1 MANLVDIF
9 TQSSGLKGETTV
21 LSTSEDLPK
30 DKPSL
35 FDSLLKTSIEDIE
48 NSSAQNTNSKIVSQN
63 ITSNLEKSPLD
74 AEVIEVNTK
83 LIDEGLDSEAINL
96 DENSNSEEVIKDLSK
111 NITNELNKDN
121 TKKDEIKEPTKNIQN
136 SISSKNSLLDRL
148 VLEVKNSNLEQVP
161 KVEQILSEPLENV
174 DIVNSDKS
182 FIKSLDKVIEGLK
195 NQNNLEQKLDSEK
208 IIISKDDKLVEIIKE
223 QEILI
228 EDINGNSLKMEI
240 NSKDELKSALD
251 EIMSR
256 LSVIEQYSTEKK
268 EDEKPKE
275 DKPKEQEILIEDI
288 NGNNLQIKDDN
299 SQNLDDVT
307 LETTQNLSQIIVNS
321 EDRQNIENQIE
332 TSVVL
337 KDGLNFENIL
347 IVEDEVANSDA
358 IKNETVKNENNLNSQ
373 NILIVENEVVKTEN
387 NTKVDQKLSLMD
399 QLIQTNSKKDI
410 TTKIEE
416 SATSNPQSVEQ
427 INKNSKDVASNIF
440 LAEQKNSLNNQLLF
454 NKNEAVNILKNASSI
469 EDIEKSANILD
480 LDANNLEVEQ
490 NISSESLNDL
500 SVDEK
505 EILDRKNILNSIL
518 NEKNIRSVDVRN
530 LITNSIEASKALLED
545 TINILDDKILDI
557 QPNLVN
563 SIQSRIVGAKQQM
576 ASMMSDVARQMY
588 ENYKPPV
595 TVFRMNLNPGDL
607 GTISVLMKQDKSSG
621 LTINMSVSNIATL
634 ELLMENQNM
643 LRNSLA
649 KTFNDSAN
657 FNLDFSK
664 GEGGQSQ
671 GDSSS
676 NQNQRDKRD
685 SNTQEILR
693 LKKENKDYEE
703 KNDYM

>member
-48 NSSAQNTNSKIVSQN
+48 NSSTQNTNSKIVSQN
-63 ITSNLEKSPLD
+63 STSNLEKSPLD
-74 AEVIEVNTK
+74 GEVLEIDTK
-83 LIDEGLDSEAINL
+83 LSGEAIEFETINL

-111 NITNELNKDN
+111 NVTNDLNNDN
-121 TKKDEIKEPTKNIQN
+121 TKKDEAKEPVKNIQN
-136 SISSKNSLLDRL
+136 SLSSKNSLLDRL
-148 VLEVKNSNLEQVP
+148 VLEVKNSNLEQVS
-161 KVEQILSEPLENV
+161 KGEQILSEPLKNLENV
-174 DIVNSDKS
+174 DIESNDKT
-182 FIKSLDKVIEGLK
+182 FIKSLDEVIEDLK
-195 NQNNLEQKLDSEK
+195 SQNNLEEKLDSSK
-208 IIISKDDKLVEIIKE
+208 IVISKDDKSVEIIKE
-223 QEILI
+223 QEVLVK
-228 EDINGNSLKMEI
+228 DINGNSL
-240 NSKDELKSALD
+240 
-251 EIMSR
+251 
-256 LSVIEQYSTEKK
+256 
-268 EDEKPKE
+268 
-275 DKPKEQEILIEDI
+275 
-288 NGNNLQIKDDN
+288 QIKDEN
-299 SQNLDDVT
+299 TKVVELVTSEKTQDV
-307 LETTQNLSQIIVNS
+307 SQIIVN
-321 EDRQNIENQIE
+321 IENTQELENKIQ
-332 TSVVL
+332 TSTIL
-337 KDGLNFENIL
+337 KDSLNSENIL
-347 IVEDEVANSDA
+347 IVQDEIVNDEA
-358 IKNETVKNENNLNSQ
+358 IKNEVIKNENKVISENV
-373 NILIVENEVVKTEN
+373 LIIQDEAIKSEDVKINN
-387 NTKVDQKLSLMD
+387 NTKVEQKLSLMD
-399 QLIQTNSKKDI
+399 QLIQSNSKKDI
-410 TTKIEE
+410 TAKIEE
-416 SATSNPQSVEQ
+416 AVSLNPQSIEQ
-427 INKNSKDVASNIF
+427 TNKNSKDVASNIF

-480 LDANNLEVEQ
+480 LNANNLEVEQ
-490 NISSESLNDL
+490 NISSENLTDL

-518 NEKNIRSVDVRN
+518 NEKDVRSVDVRN

-545 TINILDDKILDI
+545 TINIVDDKVLDI

-676 NQNQRDKRD
+676 NQNQKDKRD

>member
-63 ITSNLEKSPLD
+63 ITSNLEKSSLD

-228 EDINGNSLKMEI
+228 EDINGN
-240 NSKDELKSALD
+240 
-251 EIMSR
+251 
-256 LSVIEQYSTEKK
+256 
-268 EDEKPKE
+268 
-275 DKPKEQEILIEDI
+275 
-288 NGNNLQIKDDN
+288 NLQIKDEN

-332 TSVVL
+332 TSTVL
-337 KDGLNFENIL
+337 KDSLNFENIL

-454 NKNEAVNILKNASSI
+454 NKNEAVNILKNASTI

-685 SNTQEILR
+685 SNTQEILK

>member
-9 TQSSGLKGETTV
+9 TQTSGLKGETTV

-48 NSSAQNTNSKIVSQN
+48 NSSTQNTNSKIVSQN
-63 ITSNLEKSPLD
+63 STSNLEKSPLD
-74 AEVIEVNTK
+74 GEVLEIDTK
-83 LIDEGLDSEAINL
+83 LSGEAIEFETINL

-111 NITNELNKDN
+111 NVTNDLNNDN
-121 TKKDEIKEPTKNIQN
+121 TKKDEAKEPVKNIQN
-136 SISSKNSLLDRL
+136 SLSSKNSLLDRL
-148 VLEVKNSNLEQVP
+148 VLEVKNSNLEQVS
-161 KVEQILSEPLENV
+161 KGEQILSEPLKNLENV
-174 DIVNSDKS
+174 DIESNDKT
-182 FIKSLDKVIEGLK
+182 FIKSLDEVIEDLK
-195 NQNNLEQKLDSEK
+195 SQNNLEEKLDSSK
-208 IIISKDDKLVEIIKE
+208 IVISKDDKSVEIIKE
-223 QEILI
+223 QEVLVK
-228 EDINGNSLKMEI
+228 DINGNSL
-240 NSKDELKSALD
+240 
-251 EIMSR
+251 
-256 LSVIEQYSTEKK
+256 
-268 EDEKPKE
+268 
-275 DKPKEQEILIEDI
+275 
-288 NGNNLQIKDDN
+288 QIKDEN
-299 SQNLDDVT
+299 TKVVELVTSEKTQDV
-307 LETTQNLSQIIVNS
+307 SQIIVN
-321 EDRQNIENQIE
+321 IENTQELENKIQ
-332 TSVVL
+332 TSTIL
-337 KDGLNFENIL
+337 KDSLNSENIL
-347 IVEDEVANSDA
+347 IVQDEIVNDEA
-358 IKNETVKNENNLNSQ
+358 IKNEVIKNENKVISENV
-373 NILIVENEVVKTEN
+373 LIIQDEAIKSEDVKINN

-416 SATSNPQSVEQ
+416 AVSLNPQSIEQ
-427 INKNSKDVASNIF
+427 TNKNSKELASNIF
-440 LAEQKNSLNNQLLF
+440 LADQKNSLNNQLLF
-454 NKNEAVNILKNASSI
+454 NKNEAINILKNASGI

-480 LDANNLEVEQ
+480 LNANNLEVEQ
-490 NISSESLNDL
+490 NISSENLTDL

-518 NEKNIRSVDVRN
+518 NEKDVRSVDVRN

-545 TINILDDKILDI
+545 TINIVDDKVLDI

>member
-83 LIDEGLDSEAINL
+83 LIDEGFDSEAINL

-228 EDINGNSLKMEI
+228 EDINGN
-240 NSKDELKSALD
+240 
-251 EIMSR
+251 
-256 LSVIEQYSTEKK
+256 
-268 EDEKPKE
+268 
-275 DKPKEQEILIEDI
+275 
-288 NGNNLQIKDDN
+288 NLQIKDEN

-332 TSVVL
+332 TSTVL
-337 KDGLNFENIL
+337 KDSLNFENIL

-454 NKNEAVNILKNASSI
+454 NKNEAVNILKNASTI

-685 SNTQEILR
+685 SNTQEILK

>member
-21 LSTSEDLPK
+21 LNTSEDLPK

-48 NSSAQNTNSKIVSQN
+48 NSSTQNTNSKIVSQN

-74 AEVIEVNTK
+74 GEVLEIDTK
-83 LIDEGLDSEAINL
+83 LSGEAIEFETINL

-111 NITNELNKDN
+111 NVTNELNKDN
-121 TKKDEIKEPTKNIQN
+121 TKKDEAKEPVKNIQN
-136 SISSKNSLLDRL
+136 SLSSKNSLLDRL
-148 VLEVKNSNLEQVP
+148 VLEVKNSNLEQVS
-161 KVEQILSEPLENV
+161 KGEQILSEPLKNLENV
-174 DIVNSDKS
+174 DIESNDKT
-182 FIKSLDKVIEGLK
+182 FIKSLDEVIEDLK
-195 NQNNLEQKLDSEK
+195 SQNNLEEKLDSSK
-208 IIISKDDKLVEIIKE
+208 IVISKDDKSVEIIKE
-223 QEILI
+223 QEVLVK
-228 EDINGNSLKMEI
+228 DINGNSL
-240 NSKDELKSALD
+240 
-251 EIMSR
+251 
-256 LSVIEQYSTEKK
+256 
-268 EDEKPKE
+268 
-275 DKPKEQEILIEDI
+275 
-288 NGNNLQIKDDN
+288 QIKDEN
-299 SQNLDDVT
+299 TKVVELVTSEKTQDV
-307 LETTQNLSQIIVNS
+307 SQIIVN
-321 EDRQNIENQIE
+321 IENTQELENKIQ
-332 TSVVL
+332 TSTIL
-337 KDGLNFENIL
+337 KDSLNSENIL
-347 IVEDEVANSDA
+347 IVQDEIVNDEA
-358 IKNETVKNENNLNSQ
+358 IKNEVIKNENKVISENV
-373 NILIVENEVVKTEN
+373 LIIQDEAIKSEDVKINN
-387 NTKVDQKLSLMD
+387 NTKVEQKLSLMD

-416 SATSNPQSVEQ
+416 AVSLNPQSIEQ
-427 INKNSKDVASNIF
+427 TNKNSKDVASNIF

-480 LDANNLEVEQ
+480 LNANNLEVEQ
-490 NISSESLNDL
+490 NISSENLTDL

-518 NEKNIRSVDVRN
+518 NEKDVRSVDVRN

-545 TINILDDKILDI
+545 TINIVDDKVLDI

>member
-63 ITSNLEKSPLD
+63 ITSNLEKSSLD

-228 EDINGNSLKMEI
+228 EDINGN
-240 NSKDELKSALD
+240 
-251 EIMSR
+251 
-256 LSVIEQYSTEKK
+256 
-268 EDEKPKE
+268 
-275 DKPKEQEILIEDI
+275 
-288 NGNNLQIKDDN
+288 NLQIKDDN
-299 SQNLDDVT
+299 SQNLDEVT

-332 TSVVL
+332 TSTVL
-337 KDGLNFENIL
+337 KDSLNFENIL

-454 NKNEAVNILKNASSI
+454 NKNEAVNILKNASTI

>member
-63 ITSNLEKSPLD
+63 ITSNLEKSSLD

-83 LIDEGLDSEAINL
+83 LIDEGLDSQAINL

-161 KVEQILSEPLENV
+161 KVEQILSEPLKNLENV
-174 DIVNSDKS
+174 DIENNDKT
-182 FIKSLDKVIEGLK
+182 FIKSLDEVIEDLK
-195 NQNNLEQKLDSEK
+195 SQNNSEEKLDNSK
-208 IIISKDDKLVEIIKE
+208 IVISKDDKSVEII
-223 QEILI
+223 
-228 EDINGNSLKMEI
+228 
-240 NSKDELKSALD
+240 
-251 EIMSR
+251 
-256 LSVIEQYSTEKK
+256 
-268 EDEKPKE
+268 
-275 DKPKEQEILIEDI
+275 KEQEILIEDI
-288 NGNNLQIKDDN
+288 NGNNLQIKDEN
-299 SQNLDDVT
+299 SQNLDEVT

-321 EDRQNIENQIE
+321 GDRQNIENQIE
-332 TSVVL
+332 TSTVL
-337 KDGLNFENIL
+337 KDSLNFENIL

-416 SATSNPQSVEQ
+416 STTSNPQSVEQ

-454 NKNEAVNILKNASSI
+454 NKNEAVNILKNASTI

-685 SNTQEILR
+685 SNTQEILK

>member
-1 MANLVDIF
+1 MANLVDVF
-9 TQSSGLKGETTV
+9 TQTSGLKGETTV

-48 NSSAQNTNSKIVSQN
+48 NSSTENKNTNSKIISQN
-63 ITSNLEKSPLD
+63 ITSNLENNSLES
-74 AEVIEVNTK
+74 EVLEINTK
-83 LIDEGLDSEAINL
+83 LSAETINL
-96 DENSNSEEVIKDLSK
+96 DENSNSKEVIKDLSK
-111 NITNELNKDN
+111 NITNEPNRDN
-121 TKKDEIKEPTKNIQN
+121 IKKDEIKESTKNIQN

-148 VLEVKNSNLEQVP
+148 VLEVKNSNLEKVP
-161 KVEQILSEPLENV
+161 QGEQILSEPLKNLENV
-174 DIVNSDKS
+174 DILDSDKT
-182 FIKSLDKVIEGLK
+182 FIKSLDEVIEDLK
-195 NQNNLEQKLDSEK
+195 SQNNLEVKIDSDK
-208 IIISKDDKLVEIIKE
+208 NIISKDDKLVEIIE
-223 QEILI
+223 QEVSIK
-228 EDINGNSLKMEI
+228 DINT
-240 NSKDELKSALD
+240 
-251 EIMSR
+251 
-256 LSVIEQYSTEKK
+256 Q
-268 EDEKPKE
+268 
-275 DKPKEQEILIEDI
+275 DI
-288 NGNNLQIKDDN
+288 
-299 SQNLDDVT
+299 DVVT
-307 LETTQNLSQIIVNS
+307 SETTKNISQIIVNS
-321 EDRQNIENQIE
+321 DNTKELENQIQ
-332 TSVVL
+332 TSTIL
-337 KDGLNFENIL
+337 KDNLNSENIL
-347 IVEDEVANSDA
+347 IVEDEVVKSDA

-373 NILIVENEVVKTEN
+373 NILIVEDEVIKTEN

-399 QLIQTNSKKDI
+399 QLIQSNSKKDI
-410 TTKIEE
+410 TRKIEE
-416 SATSNPQSVEQ
+416 VTTSNPQNVEQ
-427 INKNSKDVASNIF
+427 TNQNSKEISSNIF
-440 LAEQKNSLNNQLLF
+440 LADQKNSLNNQLLF
-454 NKNEAVNILKNASSI
+454 NKNEAINILKNASSV

-490 NISSESLNDL
+490 NISNESLNDL

-505 EILDRKNILNSIL
+505 ESLDRKNILNSIL
-518 NEKNIRSVDVRN
+518 NEKDVRSVDVRN

-545 TINILDDKILDI
+545 TINILDDKLLDI

-649 KTFNDSAN
+649 KTFNDNAN

-693 LKKENKDYEE
+693 IKKENKDYEE

>member
-9 TQSSGLKGETTV
+9 TQTSGLKGEATV

-63 ITSNLEKSPLD
+63 ITSNLEKSSLD

-83 LIDEGLDSEAINL
+83 SIDEALDFEAINL
-96 DENSNSEEVIKDLSK
+96 DENSNSEEVIKHLSK
-111 NITNELNKDN
+111 NVTNELNKDD

-182 FIKSLDKVIEGLK
+182 FIKSLDEVIEDLK

-208 IIISKDDKLVEIIKE
+208 IIISQDDKLVEII
-223 QEILI
+223 
-228 EDINGNSLKMEI
+228 
-240 NSKDELKSALD
+240 
-251 EIMSR
+251 
-256 LSVIEQYSTEKK
+256 
-268 EDEKPKE
+268 
-275 DKPKEQEILIEDI
+275 KEQEILIEDI

-332 TSVVL
+332 TSTVL
-337 KDGLNFENIL
+337 KDSLNFENIL

-454 NKNEAVNILKNASSI
+454 NKNEAVNILKNASTI

>member
-83 LIDEGLDSEAINL
+83 LIDEGFDSEAINL

-136 SISSKNSLLDRL
+136 SISSNNSLLDRL

-174 DIVNSDKS
+174 DIANSDKS

-228 EDINGNSLKMEI
+228 EDINGN
-240 NSKDELKSALD
+240 
-251 EIMSR
+251 
-256 LSVIEQYSTEKK
+256 
-268 EDEKPKE
+268 
-275 DKPKEQEILIEDI
+275 
-288 NGNNLQIKDDN
+288 NLQIKDDN
-299 SQNLDDVT
+299 SQNLDEVT

-332 TSVVL
+332 TSTVL
-337 KDGLNFENIL
+337 KDSLNFENIL
-347 IVEDEVANSDA
+347 IVEDEVANSDT

-416 SATSNPQSVEQ
+416 STTSNPQSVEQ
-427 INKNSKDVASNIF
+427 INKNSKEVASNIF

-454 NKNEAVNILKNASSI
+454 NKNEAVNILKNASTI

-621 LTINMSVSNIATL
+621 LTINMSGSNIATL

-685 SNTQEILR
+685 SNTQEILK

>member
-83 LIDEGLDSEAINL
+83 LIDEGFDSEAINL

-136 SISSKNSLLDRL
+136 SISSNNSLLDRL

-174 DIVNSDKS
+174 DIENNDKT

-228 EDINGNSLKMEI
+228 EDINGN
-240 NSKDELKSALD
+240 
-251 EIMSR
+251 
-256 LSVIEQYSTEKK
+256 
-268 EDEKPKE
+268 
-275 DKPKEQEILIEDI
+275 
-288 NGNNLQIKDDN
+288 NLQIKDDN
-299 SQNLDDVT
+299 SQNLDDIT
-307 LETTQNLSQIIVNS
+307 LETTQNLSQIILNS

-332 TSVVL
+332 TSTVL
-337 KDGLNFENIL
+337 KDSLNFENIL

-685 SNTQEILR
+685 SNTQDILK

>member
-9 TQSSGLKGETTV
+9 TQSSGLKGEATV

-63 ITSNLEKSPLD
+63 ITSNLEKSSLD

-228 EDINGNSLKMEI
+228 EDINGN
-240 NSKDELKSALD
+240 
-251 EIMSR
+251 
-256 LSVIEQYSTEKK
+256 
-268 EDEKPKE
+268 
-275 DKPKEQEILIEDI
+275 
-288 NGNNLQIKDDN
+288 NLQIKDEN

-332 TSVVL
+332 TSTVL
-337 KDGLNFENIL
+337 KDSLNFENIL

-454 NKNEAVNILKNASSI
+454 NKNEAVNILKNASTI

>member
-208 IIISKDDKLVEIIKE
+208 IIISQDDKLVEIIKE

-228 EDINGNSLKMEI
+228 EDINGNSL
-240 NSKDELKSALD
+240 
-251 EIMSR
+251 
-256 LSVIEQYSTEKK
+256 
-268 EDEKPKE
+268 
-275 DKPKEQEILIEDI
+275 
-288 NGNNLQIKDDN
+288 QIKDEN
-299 SQNLDDVT
+299 GQNLDEVT

-332 TSVVL
+332 TSTVL
-337 KDGLNFENIL
+337 KDSLNFENIL

-427 INKNSKDVASNIF
+427 INKNSKEVASNIF

-454 NKNEAVNILKNASSI
+454 NKNEAVNILKNASTI

-685 SNTQEILR
+685 SNTQEILK

>member
-48 NSSAQNTNSKIVSQN
+48 NSLAQNTNSKIVSQN
-63 ITSNLEKSPLD
+63 ITSNLEKSSLD
-74 AEVIEVNTK
+74 AEVVEVNTK
-83 LIDEGLDSEAINL
+83 LIDEGLDSQAINL

-208 IIISKDDKLVEIIKE
+208 IIISQDDKLVEII
-223 QEILI
+223 
-228 EDINGNSLKMEI
+228 
-240 NSKDELKSALD
+240 
-251 EIMSR
+251 
-256 LSVIEQYSTEKK
+256 
-268 EDEKPKE
+268 
-275 DKPKEQEILIEDI
+275 KEQEILIEDI

-299 SQNLDDVT
+299 SQNLDEVT

-332 TSVVL
+332 TSTVL
-337 KDGLNFENIL
+337 KDSLNFENIL
-347 IVEDEVANSDA
+347 IVEDEVVKSDA
-358 IKNETVKNENNLNSQ
+358 IKNETVKNENKLNSQ

-416 SATSNPQSVEQ
+416 STTSNPQSVEQ

-454 NKNEAVNILKNASSI
+454 NKNEAVNILKNASTI

>member
-9 TQSSGLKGETTV
+9 TQTSGLKGEATV

-63 ITSNLEKSPLD
+63 ITSNLEKSSLD

-161 KVEQILSEPLENV
+161 KVEQILSEPSENA
-174 DIVNSDKS
+174 D
-182 FIKSLDKVIEGLK
+182 
-195 NQNNLEQKLDSEK
+195 
-208 IIISKDDKLVEIIKE
+208 
-223 QEILI
+223 
-228 EDINGNSLKMEI
+228 
-240 NSKDELKSALD
+240 
-251 EIMSR
+251 
-256 LSVIEQYSTEKK
+256 
-268 EDEKPKE
+268 
-275 DKPKEQEILIEDI
+275 
-288 NGNNLQIKDDN
+288 
-299 SQNLDDVT
+299 
-307 LETTQNLSQIIVNS
+307 
-321 EDRQNIENQIE
+321 
-332 TSVVL
+332 
-337 KDGLNFENIL
+337 
-347 IVEDEVANSDA
+347 
-358 IKNETVKNENNLNSQ
+358 
-373 NILIVENEVVKTEN
+373 ILIVENEVVKTEN

-416 SATSNPQSVEQ
+416 SATSNPKSVEQ

-685 SNTQEILR
+685 SNTQEILK

>member
-83 LIDEGLDSEAINL
+83 LIDEGFDSEAINL

-174 DIVNSDKS
+174 DIANSDKS

-228 EDINGNSLKMEI
+228 EDINGN
-240 NSKDELKSALD
+240 
-251 EIMSR
+251 
-256 LSVIEQYSTEKK
+256 
-268 EDEKPKE
+268 
-275 DKPKEQEILIEDI
+275 
-288 NGNNLQIKDDN
+288 NLQIKDDN
-299 SQNLDDVT
+299 SQNLDEVT

-332 TSVVL
+332 TSTVL
-337 KDGLNFENIL
+337 KDSLNFENIL

-454 NKNEAVNILKNASSI
+454 NKNEAVNILKNASTI

-685 SNTQEILR
+685 SNTQDILK

>member
-208 IIISKDDKLVEIIKE
+208 IIISQDDKLVEII
-223 QEILI
+223 
-228 EDINGNSLKMEI
+228 
-240 NSKDELKSALD
+240 
-251 EIMSR
+251 
-256 LSVIEQYSTEKK
+256 
-268 EDEKPKE
+268 
-275 DKPKEQEILIEDI
+275 KEQEILIEDI

-332 TSVVL
+332 TSTVL
-337 KDGLNFENIL
+337 KDSLNFENIL

-373 NILIVENEVVKTEN
+373 NILIVENEVIKTEN

>member
-228 EDINGNSLKMEI
+228 EDINGN
-240 NSKDELKSALD
+240 
-251 EIMSR
+251 
-256 LSVIEQYSTEKK
+256 
-268 EDEKPKE
+268 
-275 DKPKEQEILIEDI
+275 
-288 NGNNLQIKDDN
+288 NLQIKDEN

-332 TSVVL
+332 TSTVL
-337 KDGLNFENIL
+337 KDSLNFENIL

-454 NKNEAVNILKNASSI
+454 NKNEAVNILKNASTI

-685 SNTQEILR
+685 SNTQEILK

>member
-223 QEILI
+223 QEIL
-228 EDINGNSLKMEI
+228 
-240 NSKDELKSALD
+240 
-251 EIMSR
+251 
-256 LSVIEQYSTEKK
+256 V
-268 EDEKPKE
+268 
-275 DKPKEQEILIEDI
+275 EDI
-288 NGNNLQIKDDN
+288 NGNNLQIKDEN
-299 SQNLDDVT
+299 SQNLDDLT

-332 TSVVL
+332 TSTVL
-337 KDGLNFENIL
+337 KDSLNFENIL

-685 SNTQEILR
+685 SNTQEILK

>member
-9 TQSSGLKGETTV
+9 TQTSGLKGETTV

-48 NSSAQNTNSKIVSQN
+48 SSSTQNTNSKIVSQN

-83 LIDEGLDSEAINL
+83 LIDEAIDSEAINL
-96 DENSNSEEVIKDLSK
+96 DENSNTNSEEVIKDLSK

-136 SISSKNSLLDRL
+136 SISGKNSLLDRL
-148 VLEVKNSNLEQVP
+148 VLEVKNSNLEQVS
-161 KVEQILSEPLENV
+161 KGEQILSEPLKNLENV
-174 DIVNSDKS
+174 DIESNDKT
-182 FIKSLDKVIEGLK
+182 FIKSLDEVIEDLK
-195 NQNNLEQKLDSEK
+195 NQNNLEQKLDSSK
-208 IIISKDDKLVEIIKE
+208 IVISKDDKLVEIIKE

-228 EDINGNSLKMEI
+228 EDINGN
-240 NSKDELKSALD
+240 
-251 EIMSR
+251 
-256 LSVIEQYSTEKK
+256 
-268 EDEKPKE
+268 
-275 DKPKEQEILIEDI
+275 
-288 NGNNLQIKDDN
+288 NLQIKDEN
-299 SQNLDDVT
+299 TKVVELVTSEKTQDV
-307 LETTQNLSQIIVNS
+307 SQIIVN
-321 EDRQNIENQIE
+321 IENTQELENKIQ
-332 TSVVL
+332 TSTIL
-337 KDGLNFENIL
+337 KDSLNSENIL
-347 IVEDEVANSDA
+347 IVQDEIVNDEA
-358 IKNETVKNENNLNSQ
+358 IKNEVIKNENKVISENV
-373 NILIVENEVVKTEN
+373 LIIQDEAIKSEDVKINN
-387 NTKVDQKLSLMD
+387 NTKVEQKLSLMD
-399 QLIQTNSKKDI
+399 QLIQSNSKKDI
-410 TTKIEE
+410 TAKIEE
-416 SATSNPQSVEQ
+416 AVSLNPQSIEQ
-427 INKNSKDVASNIF
+427 TNKNSKELASNIF
-440 LAEQKNSLNNQLLF
+440 LADQKNSLNNQLLF
-454 NKNEAVNILKNASSI
+454 NKNEAINILKNASGI

-480 LDANNLEVEQ
+480 LNANNLEVEQ

-518 NEKNIRSVDVRN
+518 NEKDVRSVDVRN

-545 TINILDDKILDI
+545 TINIVDDKVLDI

-685 SNTQEILR
+685 SNTQEILK

>member
-223 QEILI
+223 QEIL
-228 EDINGNSLKMEI
+228 
-240 NSKDELKSALD
+240 
-251 EIMSR
+251 
-256 LSVIEQYSTEKK
+256 V
-268 EDEKPKE
+268 
-275 DKPKEQEILIEDI
+275 EDI
-288 NGNNLQIKDDN
+288 NGNNLQIKDEN

-332 TSVVL
+332 TSTVL
-337 KDGLNFENIL
+337 KDSLNFENIL

-685 SNTQEILR
+685 SNTQEILK

>member
-223 QEILI
+223 QEIL
-228 EDINGNSLKMEI
+228 
-240 NSKDELKSALD
+240 
-251 EIMSR
+251 
-256 LSVIEQYSTEKK
+256 V
-268 EDEKPKE
+268 
-275 DKPKEQEILIEDI
+275 EDI

-332 TSVVL
+332 TSTVL
-337 KDGLNFENIL
+337 KDSLNFENIL

-685 SNTQEILR
+685 SNTQEILK

>member
-228 EDINGNSLKMEI
+228 EDINGN
-240 NSKDELKSALD
+240 
-251 EIMSR
+251 
-256 LSVIEQYSTEKK
+256 
-268 EDEKPKE
+268 
-275 DKPKEQEILIEDI
+275 
-288 NGNNLQIKDDN
+288 NLQIKDEN
-299 SQNLDDVT
+299 SQNLDDVN

-454 NKNEAVNILKNASSI
+454 NKNEAVNILKNASTI

-685 SNTQEILR
+685 SNTQDILK

>member
-9 TQSSGLKGETTV
+9 TQSSGLKGEATV

-48 NSSAQNTNSKIVSQN
+48 NSSAQNTNSKIISQN

-83 LIDEGLDSEAINL
+83 LSGEAIELETINL
-96 DENSNSEEVIKDLSK
+96 DENLNSEEVIKDLSK

-228 EDINGNSLKMEI
+228 EDINGN
-240 NSKDELKSALD
+240 
-251 EIMSR
+251 
-256 LSVIEQYSTEKK
+256 
-268 EDEKPKE
+268 
-275 DKPKEQEILIEDI
+275 
-288 NGNNLQIKDDN
+288 NLQIKDEN
-299 SQNLDDVT
+299 SQNFDDVT

-321 EDRQNIENQIE
+321 EDRQNVENQIE
-332 TSVVL
+332 TSIVL
-337 KDGLNFENIL
+337 KDSLNFENIL

-410 TTKIEE
+410 TTKIDE
-416 SATSNPQSVEQ
+416 SDTSNPLSVEQ
-427 INKNSKDVASNIF
+427 INKNSKEVASNIF

-454 NKNEAVNILKNASSI
+454 NKNEAVNILKNASTI

>member
-63 ITSNLEKSPLD
+63 ITSNLEKSSLD

-208 IIISKDDKLVEIIKE
+208 IIISQDDKLVEII
-223 QEILI
+223 
-228 EDINGNSLKMEI
+228 
-240 NSKDELKSALD
+240 
-251 EIMSR
+251 
-256 LSVIEQYSTEKK
+256 
-268 EDEKPKE
+268 
-275 DKPKEQEILIEDI
+275 KEQEILIEDI

-358 IKNETVKNENNLNSQ
+358 IKNETVKNENKLNSQ
-373 NILIVENEVVKTEN
+373 NILIDENEVVKTEN

-399 QLIQTNSKKDI
+399 QLIQTNSKK
-410 TTKIEE
+410 
-416 SATSNPQSVEQ
+416 
-427 INKNSKDVASNIF
+427 
-440 LAEQKNSLNNQLLF
+440 
-454 NKNEAVNILKNASSI
+454 
-469 EDIEKSANILD
+469 
-480 LDANNLEVEQ
+480 
-490 NISSESLNDL
+490 
-500 SVDEK
+500 
-505 EILDRKNILNSIL
+505 
-518 NEKNIRSVDVRN
+518 
-530 LITNSIEASKALLED
+530 
-545 TINILDDKILDI
+545 
-557 QPNLVN
+557 
-563 SIQSRIVGAKQQM
+563 
-576 ASMMSDVARQMY
+576 
-588 ENYKPPV
+588 
-595 TVFRMNLNPGDL
+595 
-607 GTISVLMKQDKSSG
+607 
-621 LTINMSVSNIATL
+621 NM
-634 ELLMENQNM
+634 
-643 LRNSLA
+643 R
-649 KTFNDSAN
+649 
-657 FNLDFSK
+657 
-664 GEGGQSQ
+664 
-671 GDSSS
+671 
-676 NQNQRDKRD
+676 
-685 SNTQEILR
+685 
-693 LKKENKDYEE
+693 
-703 KNDYM
+703 

>member
-228 EDINGNSLKMEI
+228 EDINGN
-240 NSKDELKSALD
+240 
-251 EIMSR
+251 
-256 LSVIEQYSTEKK
+256 
-268 EDEKPKE
+268 
-275 DKPKEQEILIEDI
+275 
-288 NGNNLQIKDDN
+288 NLQIKDDN

-332 TSVVL
+332 TSTVL
-337 KDGLNFENIL
+337 KDSLNFENIL

-454 NKNEAVNILKNASSI
+454 NKNEAVNILKNASTI

-685 SNTQEILR
+685 SNTQEILK

>member
-9 TQSSGLKGETTV
+9 TQTSGLKGETTV

-48 NSSAQNTNSKIVSQN
+48 NSSTQNTNSKIVSQN
-63 ITSNLEKSPLD
+63 STSNLEKSPLD
-74 AEVIEVNTK
+74 GEVLEIDTK
-83 LIDEGLDSEAINL
+83 LSGEAIEFETINL

-111 NITNELNKDN
+111 NVTNDLNNDN
-121 TKKDEIKEPTKNIQN
+121 TKKDEAKEPVKNIQN
-136 SISSKNSLLDRL
+136 SLSSKNSLLDRL
-148 VLEVKNSNLEQVP
+148 VLEVKNSNLEQVS
-161 KVEQILSEPLENV
+161 KGEQILSEPLKNLENV
-174 DIVNSDKS
+174 DIESNDKT
-182 FIKSLDKVIEGLK
+182 FIKSLDEVIEDLK
-195 NQNNLEQKLDSEK
+195 SQNNLEEKLDSSK
-208 IIISKDDKLVEIIKE
+208 IVISKDDKSVEIIKE
-223 QEILI
+223 QEVLVK
-228 EDINGNSLKMEI
+228 DINGNSL
-240 NSKDELKSALD
+240 
-251 EIMSR
+251 
-256 LSVIEQYSTEKK
+256 
-268 EDEKPKE
+268 
-275 DKPKEQEILIEDI
+275 
-288 NGNNLQIKDDN
+288 QIKDEN
-299 SQNLDDVT
+299 TKVVELVTSEKTQDV
-307 LETTQNLSQIIVNS
+307 SQIIVN
-321 EDRQNIENQIE
+321 IENTQELENKIQ
-332 TSVVL
+332 TSTIL
-337 KDGLNFENIL
+337 KDSLNSENIL
-347 IVEDEVANSDA
+347 IVQDEIVNDEA
-358 IKNETVKNENNLNSQ
+358 IKNEVIKNENKVISENV
-373 NILIVENEVVKTEN
+373 LIIQDEAIKSEDVKINN
-387 NTKVDQKLSLMD
+387 NTKVEQKLSLMD

-410 TTKIEE
+410 TAKIEE
-416 SATSNPQSVEQ
+416 AVSLNPQSIEQ
-427 INKNSKDVASNIF
+427 TNKNSKDLASNIF
-440 LAEQKNSLNNQLLF
+440 LADQKNSLNNQLLF
-454 NKNEAVNILKNASSI
+454 NKNEAVNILKNASGI

-480 LDANNLEVEQ
+480 LNANNLEVEQ

-545 TINILDDKILDI
+545 TINIVDDKILDI

>member
-63 ITSNLEKSPLD
+63 ITSNLEKSSLD

-182 FIKSLDKVIEGLK
+182 FIKSLDKVIEDLK
-195 NQNNLEQKLDSEK
+195 SQNNLEQKLDSEK

-228 EDINGNSLKMEI
+228 EDINGN
-240 NSKDELKSALD
+240 
-251 EIMSR
+251 
-256 LSVIEQYSTEKK
+256 
-268 EDEKPKE
+268 
-275 DKPKEQEILIEDI
+275 
-288 NGNNLQIKDDN
+288 NLQIKDEN
-299 SQNLDDVT
+299 SQNLDDLT

-321 EDRQNIENQIE
+321 EDGQNIENQIE
-332 TSVVL
+332 TSTVL
-337 KDGLNFENIL
+337 KDSLNFENIL
-347 IVEDEVANSDA
+347 IVEDEVANSDT

-671 GDSSS
+671 EDSSS

-685 SNTQEILR
+685 SNTQEILK

>member
-9 TQSSGLKGETTV
+9 TQSSGLKGEATV

-208 IIISKDDKLVEIIKE
+208 IIISKDDKSVEIIKE
-223 QEILI
+223 QEVLV
-228 EDINGNSLKMEI
+228 K
-240 NSKDELKSALD
+240 
-251 EIMSR
+251 
-256 LSVIEQYSTEKK
+256 
-268 EDEKPKE
+268 
-275 DKPKEQEILIEDI
+275 DI
-288 NGNNLQIKDDN
+288 NGNNLQIKDEN
-299 SQNLDDVT
+299 SQNLDDVN

-321 EDRQNIENQIE
+321 EDIQNIENQIE
-332 TSVVL
+332 TSTVL
-337 KDGLNFENIL
+337 KDSLNFENIL
-347 IVEDEVANSDA
+347 IVEDKVANSDA

-416 SATSNPQSVEQ
+416 STTSNPQSVEQ

-685 SNTQEILR
+685 SNTQDILK

>member
-48 NSSAQNTNSKIVSQN
+48 NSSTQNTNSKILSQN

-195 NQNNLEQKLDSEK
+195 NQNNSEQKLDNEK
-208 IIISKDDKLVEIIKE
+208 IIISQDDKLVEIIKE

-228 EDINGNSLKMEI
+228 EDINGN
-240 NSKDELKSALD
+240 
-251 EIMSR
+251 
-256 LSVIEQYSTEKK
+256 
-268 EDEKPKE
+268 
-275 DKPKEQEILIEDI
+275 
-288 NGNNLQIKDDN
+288 NLQIKDEN

-321 EDRQNIENQIE
+321 EDRQNVENQIE
-332 TSVVL
+332 TSTVL
-337 KDGLNFENIL
+337 KDSLNFENIL

-373 NILIVENEVVKTEN
+373 NILIVENEAVKTEN

-416 SATSNPQSVEQ
+416 STTSNPQSVEQ

-454 NKNEAVNILKNASSI
+454 NKNEAVNILKNASTI

-685 SNTQEILR
+685 SNTQEILK

>member
-48 NSSAQNTNSKIVSQN
+48 NSSTQNTNSKIVSQN

-74 AEVIEVNTK
+74 GEVLEIDTK
-83 LIDEGLDSEAINL
+83 LSGEAIEFETINL

-111 NITNELNKDN
+111 NVTNDLNNDN
-121 TKKDEIKEPTKNIQN
+121 TKKDEAKEPVKNIQN
-136 SISSKNSLLDRL
+136 SLSSKNSLLDRL
-148 VLEVKNSNLEQVP
+148 VLEVKNSNLEQVS
-161 KVEQILSEPLENV
+161 KGEQILSEPLKNLENV
-174 DIVNSDKS
+174 DIESNDKT
-182 FIKSLDKVIEGLK
+182 FIKSLDEVIEDLK
-195 NQNNLEQKLDSEK
+195 SQNNLEEKLDSEK
-208 IIISKDDKLVEIIKE
+208 IVISKDDKSVEIIKE
-223 QEILI
+223 QEVLVK
-228 EDINGNSLKMEI
+228 DINGNSL
-240 NSKDELKSALD
+240 
-251 EIMSR
+251 
-256 LSVIEQYSTEKK
+256 
-268 EDEKPKE
+268 
-275 DKPKEQEILIEDI
+275 
-288 NGNNLQIKDDN
+288 QIKDEN
-299 SQNLDDVT
+299 TKVVELVTSEKTQDV
-307 LETTQNLSQIIVNS
+307 SQIIVN
-321 EDRQNIENQIE
+321 IENTQELENKIQ
-332 TSVVL
+332 TSTIL
-337 KDGLNFENIL
+337 KDSLNSENIL
-347 IVEDEVANSDA
+347 IVQDEIVNDEA
-358 IKNETVKNENNLNSQ
+358 IKNEVIKNENKVISENV
-373 NILIVENEVVKTEN
+373 LIIQDEAIKSEDVKINN
-387 NTKVDQKLSLMD
+387 NTKVEQKLSLMD
-399 QLIQTNSKKDI
+399 QLIQSNSKKDI

-416 SATSNPQSVEQ
+416 AVSLNPQSIEQ
-427 INKNSKDVASNIF
+427 TNKNSKELASNIF

-480 LDANNLEVEQ
+480 LNANNLEVEQ
-490 NISSESLNDL
+490 NISSENLTDL

-518 NEKNIRSVDVRN
+518 NEKDVRSVDVRN

-649 KTFNDSAN
+649 KTFNDNAN

-676 NQNQRDKRD
+676 NQNQKDKRD

>member
-9 TQSSGLKGETTV
+9 TQSSGLKGEATV

-48 NSSAQNTNSKIVSQN
+48 NSSAQNTNSKIISQN

-83 LIDEGLDSEAINL
+83 LSGEAIELETINL
-96 DENSNSEEVIKDLSK
+96 DENLNSEEVIKDLSK
-111 NITNELNKDN
+111 NVTNELSNDN
-121 TKKDEIKEPTKNIQN
+121 TKKEEAKEPAKNIQN
-136 SISSKNSLLDRL
+136 SLSSKNSLLDRL

-208 IIISKDDKLVEIIKE
+208 IIISQDDKSVEIIKE
-223 QEILI
+223 QEIL
-228 EDINGNSLKMEI
+228 
-240 NSKDELKSALD
+240 
-251 EIMSR
+251 
-256 LSVIEQYSTEKK
+256 V
-268 EDEKPKE
+268 
-275 DKPKEQEILIEDI
+275 EDI

-299 SQNLDDVT
+299 SQNFDDVT

-347 IVEDEVANSDA
+347 IVEDEVVKSDA

-427 INKNSKDVASNIF
+427 INKNSKEVASNIF

-454 NKNEAVNILKNASSI
+454 NKNEAVNILKNASTI

>member
-174 DIVNSDKS
+174 DILSSDKS

-208 IIISKDDKLVEIIKE
+208 IIISQDDKLVEII
-223 QEILI
+223 
-228 EDINGNSLKMEI
+228 
-240 NSKDELKSALD
+240 
-251 EIMSR
+251 
-256 LSVIEQYSTEKK
+256 
-268 EDEKPKE
+268 
-275 DKPKEQEILIEDI
+275 KEQEILIEDI

-299 SQNLDDVT
+299 SQNLDEVT

-321 EDRQNIENQIE
+321 EDRQNVENQIE
-332 TSVVL
+332 TSIVL

-358 IKNETVKNENNLNSQ
+358 IKNETVKNENKLNSQ

-454 NKNEAVNILKNASSI
+454 NKNEAVNILKNASTI

-685 SNTQEILR
+685 SNTQEILK

>member
-9 TQSSGLKGETTV
+9 TQTSGLKGETTV

-48 NSSAQNTNSKIVSQN
+48 NSSTQNTNSKIVSQN
-63 ITSNLEKSPLD
+63 STSNLEKSPLD
-74 AEVIEVNTK
+74 GEVLEIDTK
-83 LIDEGLDSEAINL
+83 LSGEAIEFETINL

-111 NITNELNKDN
+111 NVTNDLNNDN
-121 TKKDEIKEPTKNIQN
+121 TKKDEAKEPVKNIQN
-136 SISSKNSLLDRL
+136 SLSSKNSLLDRL
-148 VLEVKNSNLEQVP
+148 VLEVKNSNLEQVS
-161 KVEQILSEPLENV
+161 KGEQILSEPLKNLENV
-174 DIVNSDKS
+174 DIESNDKT
-182 FIKSLDKVIEGLK
+182 FIKSLDEVIEDLK
-195 NQNNLEQKLDSEK
+195 SQNNLEEKLDSSK
-208 IIISKDDKLVEIIKE
+208 IVISKDDKSVEIIKE
-223 QEILI
+223 QEVLVK
-228 EDINGNSLKMEI
+228 DINGNSL
-240 NSKDELKSALD
+240 
-251 EIMSR
+251 
-256 LSVIEQYSTEKK
+256 
-268 EDEKPKE
+268 
-275 DKPKEQEILIEDI
+275 
-288 NGNNLQIKDDN
+288 QIKDEN
-299 SQNLDDVT
+299 TKVVELVTSEKTQDV
-307 LETTQNLSQIIVNS
+307 SQIIVN
-321 EDRQNIENQIE
+321 IENTQELENKIQ
-332 TSVVL
+332 TSTIL
-337 KDGLNFENIL
+337 KDSLNSENIL
-347 IVEDEVANSDA
+347 IVQDEIVNDEA
-358 IKNETVKNENNLNSQ
+358 IKNEVIKNENKVISENV
-373 NILIVENEVVKTEN
+373 LIIQDEAIKSEDVKINN
-387 NTKVDQKLSLMD
+387 NTKVEQKLSLMD

-416 SATSNPQSVEQ
+416 AVSLNPQSIEQ
-427 INKNSKDVASNIF
+427 TNKNSKDVASNIF

-454 NKNEAVNILKNASSI
+454 NKNEAINILKNASGI

-480 LDANNLEVEQ
+480 LNANNLEVEQ
-490 NISSESLNDL
+490 NISSENLTDL

-518 NEKNIRSVDVRN
+518 NEKDVRSVDVRN

-545 TINILDDKILDI
+545 TINIVDDKVLDI

-649 KTFNDSAN
+649 KTFNDNAN

-676 NQNQRDKRD
+676 NQNQKDKRD

>member
-228 EDINGNSLKMEI
+228 EDINGN
-240 NSKDELKSALD
+240 
-251 EIMSR
+251 
-256 LSVIEQYSTEKK
+256 
-268 EDEKPKE
+268 
-275 DKPKEQEILIEDI
+275 
-288 NGNNLQIKDDN
+288 NLQIKDEN
-299 SQNLDDVT
+299 SQNLDDLT

-332 TSVVL
+332 TSIVL
-337 KDGLNFENIL
+337 KDSLNFENIL

-454 NKNEAVNILKNASSI
+454 NKNEAVNILKNASTI

-685 SNTQEILR
+685 SNTQEILK

>member
-9 TQSSGLKGETTV
+9 TQTSGLKGETTV

-48 NSSAQNTNSKIVSQN
+48 NSSTQNTNSKIVSQN
-63 ITSNLEKSPLD
+63 STSNLEKSPLD
-74 AEVIEVNTK
+74 GEVLEIDTK
-83 LIDEGLDSEAINL
+83 LSGEAIEFETINL

-111 NITNELNKDN
+111 NVTNDLNNDN
-121 TKKDEIKEPTKNIQN
+121 TKKDEAKEPVKNIQN
-136 SISSKNSLLDRL
+136 SLSSKNSLLDRL
-148 VLEVKNSNLEQVP
+148 VLEVKNSNLEQVS
-161 KVEQILSEPLENV
+161 KGEQILSEPLKNLENV
-174 DIVNSDKS
+174 DIESNDKT
-182 FIKSLDKVIEGLK
+182 FIKSLDEVIEDLK
-195 NQNNLEQKLDSEK
+195 SQNNLEEKLDSSK
-208 IIISKDDKLVEIIKE
+208 IVISKDDKSVEIIKE
-223 QEILI
+223 QEVLVK
-228 EDINGNSLKMEI
+228 DINGNSL
-240 NSKDELKSALD
+240 
-251 EIMSR
+251 
-256 LSVIEQYSTEKK
+256 
-268 EDEKPKE
+268 
-275 DKPKEQEILIEDI
+275 
-288 NGNNLQIKDDN
+288 QIKDEN

-307 LETTQNLSQIIVNS
+307 LETTQNLSQIVVNS
-321 EDRQNIENQIE
+321 EDIENQIE
-332 TSVVL
+332 TSTVL
-337 KDGLNFENIL
+337 KDSLNFENIL
-347 IVEDEVANSDA
+347 IVEDEVANIDA

-387 NTKVDQKLSLMD
+387 NTKVEQKLSLMD
-399 QLIQTNSKKDI
+399 QLIQSNSKKDI
-410 TTKIEE
+410 TAKIEE
-416 SATSNPQSVEQ
+416 AVSLNPQSIEQ
-427 INKNSKDVASNIF
+427 TNKNSKELASNIF
-440 LAEQKNSLNNQLLF
+440 LADQKNSLNNQLLF
-454 NKNEAVNILKNASSI
+454 NKNEAVNILKNASGI

-480 LDANNLEVEQ
+480 LNANNLEVEQ
-490 NISSESLNDL
+490 NISSENLTDL

-518 NEKNIRSVDVRN
+518 NEKDVRSVDVRN

-545 TINILDDKILDI
+545 TINIVDDKVLDI

-649 KTFNDSAN
+649 KTFNDNAN

-676 NQNQRDKRD
+676 NQNQKDKRD

>member
-63 ITSNLEKSPLD
+63 ITSNLENSSLES
-74 AEVIEVNTK
+74 EVVEVNTK
-83 LIDEGLDSEAINL
+83 SIDEGLDSEAINL

-174 DIVNSDKS
+174 DIESNNKT
-182 FIKSLDKVIEGLK
+182 FIKSLDEVIENLK
-195 NQNNLEQKLDSEK
+195 SQNNLEEKLDSSK
-208 IIISKDDKLVEIIKE
+208 IVISKDDKSVEII
-223 QEILI
+223 
-228 EDINGNSLKMEI
+228 
-240 NSKDELKSALD
+240 
-251 EIMSR
+251 
-256 LSVIEQYSTEKK
+256 
-268 EDEKPKE
+268 
-275 DKPKEQEILIEDI
+275 KEQEILIEDI
-288 NGNNLQIKDDN
+288 NGNNLQIKDEN
-299 SQNLDDVT
+299 SQNLDDLT

-332 TSVVL
+332 TSTVL
-337 KDGLNFENIL
+337 KDSLNFENIL

-685 SNTQEILR
+685 SNTQDILK

>member
-9 TQSSGLKGETTV
+9 TQTSGLKGETTV

-48 NSSAQNTNSKIVSQN
+48 NSSTQNTNSKIVSQN
-63 ITSNLEKSPLD
+63 STSNLEKSPLD
-74 AEVIEVNTK
+74 GEVLEIDTK
-83 LIDEGLDSEAINL
+83 LSGEAIEFETINL

-111 NITNELNKDN
+111 NVTNDLNNDN
-121 TKKDEIKEPTKNIQN
+121 TKKDEAKEPVKNIQN
-136 SISSKNSLLDRL
+136 SLSSKNSLLDRL
-148 VLEVKNSNLEQVP
+148 VLEVKNSNLEQVS
-161 KVEQILSEPLENV
+161 KGEQILSEPLKNLENV
-174 DIVNSDKS
+174 DIESNDKT
-182 FIKSLDKVIEGLK
+182 FIKSLDEVIEDLK
-195 NQNNLEQKLDSEK
+195 SQNNLEEKLDSSK
-208 IIISKDDKLVEIIKE
+208 IVISKDDKSVEIIKE
-223 QEILI
+223 QEVLVK
-228 EDINGNSLKMEI
+228 DINGNSL
-240 NSKDELKSALD
+240 
-251 EIMSR
+251 
-256 LSVIEQYSTEKK
+256 
-268 EDEKPKE
+268 
-275 DKPKEQEILIEDI
+275 
-288 NGNNLQIKDDN
+288 QIKDEN
-299 SQNLDDVT
+299 TKVVELVTSEKTQDV
-307 LETTQNLSQIIVNS
+307 SQIIVN
-321 EDRQNIENQIE
+321 IENTQELENKIQ
-332 TSVVL
+332 TSTIL
-337 KDGLNFENIL
+337 KDSLNSENIL
-347 IVEDEVANSDA
+347 IVQDEIVNDEA
-358 IKNETVKNENNLNSQ
+358 IKNEVIKNENKVISENV
-373 NILIVENEVVKTEN
+373 LIIQDEAIKSEDVKINN
-387 NTKVDQKLSLMD
+387 NTKVEQKLSLMD
-399 QLIQTNSKKDI
+399 QLIQSNSKKDI
-410 TTKIEE
+410 TAKIEE
-416 SATSNPQSVEQ
+416 AVSLNPQSIEQ
-427 INKNSKDVASNIF
+427 TNKNSKELASNIF
-440 LAEQKNSLNNQLLF
+440 LADQKNSLNNQLLF
-454 NKNEAVNILKNASSI
+454 NKNEAINILKNASGI

-480 LDANNLEVEQ
+480 LNANNLEVEQ
-490 NISSESLNDL
+490 NISSENLTDL

-518 NEKNIRSVDVRN
+518 NEKDVRSVDVRN

-545 TINILDDKILDI
+545 TINIVDDKVLDI

-649 KTFNDSAN
+649 KTFNDNAN

-676 NQNQRDKRD
+676 NQNQKDKRD

>member
-48 NSSAQNTNSKIVSQN
+48 NNSTQKTNSKIISQN
-63 ITSNLEKSPLD
+63 ITSNLENSSLES
-74 AEVIEVNTK
+74 EVVEVNTK
-83 LIDEGLDSEAINL
+83 LIDEGLDSQAINL

-161 KVEQILSEPLENV
+161 KVEQILGEPSENA
-174 DIVNSDKS
+174 DILSTDKS

-228 EDINGNSLKMEI
+228 EDINGN
-240 NSKDELKSALD
+240 
-251 EIMSR
+251 
-256 LSVIEQYSTEKK
+256 
-268 EDEKPKE
+268 
-275 DKPKEQEILIEDI
+275 
-288 NGNNLQIKDDN
+288 NLQIKDEN

-321 EDRQNIENQIE
+321 EDIQNVENQIG
-332 TSVVL
+332 TSTVL
-337 KDGLNFENIL
+337 KDSLNFENIL

-358 IKNETVKNENNLNSQ
+358 IKNETVKNENSLNSE
-373 NILIVENEVVKTEN
+373 NILIVENEVIKTEN
-387 NTKVDQKLSLMD
+387 NTKVDQKSSLMD

-427 INKNSKDVASNIF
+427 INKNSKEVASNIF

-505 EILDRKNILNSIL
+505 DILDRKNILNSIL

-607 GTISVLMKQDKSSG
+607 GTISILMKQDKSSG

-676 NQNQRDKRD
+676 NQNQRDKRE

>member
-83 LIDEGLDSEAINL
+83 LIEEGLDSEAINL

-161 KVEQILSEPLENV
+161 KVEQILSEPLKNF
-174 DIVNSDKS
+174 DILSSDKS

-228 EDINGNSLKMEI
+228 EDINGNNLEI
-240 NSKDELKSALD
+240 KDE
-251 EIMSR
+251 
-256 LSVIEQYSTEKK
+256 
-268 EDEKPKE
+268 
-275 DKPKEQEILIEDI
+275 
-288 NGNNLQIKDDN
+288 N

-321 EDRQNIENQIE
+321 EDGQNIENQIE
-332 TSVVL
+332 TSTVL
-337 KDGLNFENIL
+337 KDSLNFENIL
-347 IVEDEVANSDA
+347 IVEDEVVKSDAIKNETVKNENNLNSQNILIVENEVANSDA

-373 NILIVENEVVKTEN
+373 NILIVENEAVKTEN

-454 NKNEAVNILKNASSI
+454 NKNKAVNILKNASTI

-563 SIQSRIVGAKQQM
+563 SIQSKIVGAKQQM

-676 NQNQRDKRD
+676 NQNQRDKKD
-685 SNTQEILR
+685 SNTQEILK